1 MSGGTGLS
9 ADTQA
14 LMAFEASKKS
24 TGLAFV
30 LWFFTGGLGG
40 HRFYLGRTGSAIAQL
55 MLSIFG
61 WLTIWVGIGLVLLI
75 PLGIWL
81 VVDLFLIS
89 GMVQENNSELMKRL
103 NATST
108 PVASPVDELSKF
120 AALRDSGAISDEEY
134 QAQKDRLL
142 GVVPS
147 RATSTGTAVLDPA

>member
-1 MSGGTGLS
+1 MSNGNGLS

-40 HRFYLGRTGSAIAQL
+40 HRFYLGRTGSAIGQL
-55 MLSIFG
+55 VLSIFG
-61 WLTIWVGIGLVLLI
+61 WLTIWVGFGLLLLI

-81 VVDLFLIS
+81 LVDLFLIS
-89 GMVQENNSELMKRL
+89 GMVEAHNSSLMKRL
-103 NATST
+103 NASSGPAT
-108 PVASPVDELSKF
+108 SPVDELSKF

-134 QAQKDRLL
+134 QMQKSRLL
-142 GVVPS
+142 GIAPS
-147 RATSTGTAVLDPA
+147 RNEAAPSPALDPA